1 MRRKT
6 IVTVVSLLVLIMVVG
21 AFAFWPR
28 PGNPPSGGNPPPP
41 SGSPQCRG
49 SARCFEGTVNYVV
62 DGDTLDV
69 DGTRIRLVFVNAPER
84 GQPGYSEAKDFLVT
98 LGLGSHALVDEDD
111 HQTQGSYG
119 RILAVVYCDGANAN
133 AALVNHGYGFWT
145 YCDVSEFADEPWAV
159 GCR

>member
-1 MRRKT
+1 MRKKA
-6 IVTVVSLLVLIMVVG
+6 IVSIVSLLVLIVLVG

-28 PGNPPSGGNPPPP
+28 AVNPPTGGNPPP

-84 GQPGYSEAKDFLVT
+84 GQPGYSEAKNFLAT
-98 LGLGSHALVDEDD
+98 LCLGSHALVDEDD

-119 RILAVVYCDGANAN
+119 RILAVVYCDAENAN
-133 AALVNHGYGFWT
+133 ADLVGQGYGYWQ
-145 YCDVSEFADEPWAV
+145 YCYVSEFATEPWAV
-159 GCR
+159 GC

>member
-6 IVTVVSLLVLIMVVG
+6 IVTVASLLVLPMVVG

-28 PGNPPSGGNPPPP
+28 PGNPPAGGNPPPP

-98 LGLGSHALVDEDD
+98 LCLGSHALVDEDD

-119 RILAVVYCDGANAN
+119 RILAVVYCGARNAN
-133 AALVNHGYGFWT
+133 ADLVGQGYGYWQ
-145 YCDVSEFADEPWAV
+145 YCYVSEFADEPWAI
-159 GCR
+159 GC

>member
-1 MRRKT
+1 MKRRGMIS
-6 IVTVVSLLVLIMVVG
+6 IVALAVLLGVILVASLWRG
-21 AFAFWPR
+21 APNA
-28 PGNPPSGGNPPPP
+28 PSGGNPPPP
-41 SGSPQCRG
+41 SQSPQCRG

-69 DGTRIRLVFVNAPER
+69 NDIRIRLVLVDTPER
-84 GQPGYSEAKDFLVT
+84 GQSGYDEAKEFLSA
-98 LGLGSHALVDEDD
+98 LCLDSHALVDEDD

>member
-6 IVTVVSLLVLIMVVG
+6 IVTVVSLLVLLMVVG

-28 PGNPPSGGNPPPP
+28 PGNPPAGGNPPPP
-41 SGSPQCRG
+41 SQSPQCRG

-69 DGTRIRLVFVNAPER
+69 NDIRIRLVLVDTPER
-84 GQPGYSEAKDFLVT
+84 GHSGYDETKEFLSA
-98 LGLGSHALVDEDD
+98 LCLDSHALVDEDD

-119 RILAVVYCDGANAN
+119 RILAVVYCVGANAN

-145 YCDVSEFADEPWAV
+145 YCDVSE
-159 GCR
+159 